1 MNGRIFAIATGWGE
15 MGRNMKN
22 IQYTEATQAAQ
33 SQERFNDAL
42 DNHYQSVSG
51 AKRQR
56 VESVRRIAG
65 VSAASPDIEIVT
77 YAAPNTDAG
86 G

>member
-1 MNGRIFAIATGWGE
+1 
-15 MGRNMKN
+15 MKY
-22 IQYTEATQAAQ
+22 IQYTRAMQAAK

-42 DNHYQSVSG
+42 DNYYQSVTA

-56 VESVRRIAG
+56 VESVRRVAG
-65 VSAASPDIEIVT
+65 ESAASPDIEIVT
-77 YAAPNTDAG
+77 YALPNTAAG

>member
-1 MNGRIFAIATGWGE
+1 MR
-15 MGRNMKN
+15 N

-42 DNHYQSVSG
+42 DNYYQSVTS
-51 AKRQR
+51 ARR
-56 VESVRRIAG
+56 RAVESVRRVAG
-65 VSAASPDIEIVT
+65 ESAASPDIEIVT
-77 YAAPNTDAG
+77 YALPNTAAG